1 MSLSTKEYFVRETYK
16 SIRRNGLMSVAS
28 VSTVALSLL
37 VLGMFLLL
45 FLNTNNLAQ
54 YLESQVQITVYM
66 QDEAD
71 GDVLDATRTK
81 LEGLPG
87 VEKVTPV
94 TKEEALERF
103 KERLGEQQ
111 NLLNSLGTDNPFP
124 YYFEVEVDAPERIAE
139 LTPQIGEMEGVETAK
154 FGQEV
159 VEQLFQITKIL
170 RIGGILL
177 VVLLAFA
184 TLFIIANTIR
194 LTVFARRREVNI
206 MKYVG
211 ATDWFIRWPFVIEG
225 MVLGLVAGGLAFLAE
240 WGLYTELYNVA
251 GTVSLSSFHL
261 LSFDVLRW
269 WVLGVYAGAAALFGI
284 GGSVT
289 SIRKFM
295 DV

>member
-87 VEKVTPV
+87 VEKVTSV

-103 KERLGEQQ
+103 KKRLGEQQ

-124 YYFEVEVDAPERIAE
+124 V
-139 LTPQIGEMEGVETAK
+139 
-154 FGQEV
+154 
-159 VEQLFQITKIL
+159 LF
-170 RIGGILL
+170 
-177 VVLLAFA
+177 
-184 TLFIIANTIR
+184 
-194 LTVFARRREVNI
+194 
-206 MKYVG
+206 
-211 ATDWFIRWPFVIEG
+211 
-225 MVLGLVAGGLAFLAE
+225 
-240 WGLYTELYNVA
+240 
-251 GTVSLSSFHL
+251 
-261 LSFDVLRW
+261 
-269 WVLGVYAGAAALFGI
+269 
-284 GGSVT
+284 
-289 SIRKFM
+289 
-295 DV
+295 

>member
-45 FLNTNNLAQ
+45 FLK
-54 YLESQVQITVYM
+54 

-177 VVLLAFA
+177 VVLLAF
-184 TLFIIANTIR
+184 
-194 LTVFARRREVNI
+194 

-211 ATDWFIRWPFVIEG
+211 ATDWFIRWPFMLEG
-225 MVLGLVAGGLAFLAE
+225 MTLGFFGSLISITIIDISYSALLSRIYSTLAFLPMLPPYPMLIYVDLFIIISGTAI
-240 WGLYTELYNVA
+240 GAA
-251 GTVSLSSFHL
+251 GSYVSL
-261 LSFDVLRW
+261 
-269 WVLGVYAGAAALFGI
+269 
-284 GGSVT
+284 
-289 SIRKFM
+289 RKFLR
-295 DV
+295 V

>member
-71 GDVLDATRTK
+71 GDVLEATRTK

-87 VEKVTPV
+87 VEKVTAV

-111 NLLNSLGTDNPFP
+111 NLLNSLGTDNQFP
-124 YYFEVEVDAPERIAE
+124 YYFEV
-139 LTPQIGEMEGVETAK
+139 
-154 FGQEV
+154 
-159 VEQLFQITKIL
+159 
-170 RIGGILL
+170 
-177 VVLLAFA
+177 
-184 TLFIIANTIR
+184 
-194 LTVFARRREVNI
+194 
-206 MKYVG
+206 
-211 ATDWFIRWPFVIEG
+211 
-225 MVLGLVAGGLAFLAE
+225 
-240 WGLYTELYNVA
+240 
-251 GTVSLSSFHL
+251 
-261 LSFDVLRW
+261 
-269 WVLGVYAGAAALFGI
+269 
-284 GGSVT
+284 
-289 SIRKFM
+289 
-295 DV
+295 

>member
-71 GDVLDATRTK
+71 DSVLENTRVQ
-81 LEGLPG
+81 LEGMPG
-87 VEKVTPV
+87 VKKVTAV
-94 TKEEALERF
+94 TKDEALERF

-111 NLLNSLGTDNPFP
+111 NLLNALGTDNPFP
-124 YYFEVEVDAPERIAE
+124 YSFEVEVDAPERIAE
-139 LTPQIGEMEGVETAK
+139 LTPQIGDMEGVETAK

-170 RIGGILL
+170 RVGGVVL
-177 VVLLAFA
+177 VVHRQHHPPYGF
-184 TLFIIANTIR
+184 R
-194 LTVFARRREVNI
+194 PQAR
-206 MKYVG
+206 
-211 ATDWFIRWPFVIEG
+211 
-225 MVLGLVAGGLAFLAE
+225 
-240 WGLYTELYNVA
+240 
-251 GTVSLSSFHL
+251 S
-261 LSFDVLRW
+261 
-269 WVLGVYAGAAALFGI
+269 
-284 GGSVT
+284 
-289 SIRKFM
+289 
-295 DV
+295 

>member
-71 GDVLDATRTK
+71 GDVLEATRTK

-111 NLLNSLGTDNPFP
+111 NLLN
-124 YYFEVEVDAPERIAE
+124 
-139 LTPQIGEMEGVETAK
+139 
-154 FGQEV
+154 
-159 VEQLFQITKIL
+159 
-170 RIGGILL
+170 
-177 VVLLAFA
+177 
-184 TLFIIANTIR
+184 
-194 LTVFARRREVNI
+194 
-206 MKYVG
+206 
-211 ATDWFIRWPFVIEG
+211 
-225 MVLGLVAGGLAFLAE
+225 
-240 WGLYTELYNVA
+240 
-251 GTVSLSSFHL
+251 
-261 LSFDVLRW
+261 
-269 WVLGVYAGAAALFGI
+269 
-284 GGSVT
+284 
-289 SIRKFM
+289 
-295 DV
+295 

>member
-28 VSTVALSLL
+28 VSTVTLSLL

-71 GDVLDATRTK
+71 GDVLEATRTK

-139 LTPQIGEMEGVETAK
+139 LTPQI
-154 FGQEV
+154 
-159 VEQLFQITKIL
+159 
-170 RIGGILL
+170 LL

-211 ATDWFIRWPFVIEG
+211 ATDWFIRWPFMLEG
-225 MVLGLVAGGLAFLAE
+225 MTLGFFGSLISITIIDISYSALLSRIYSTLAFLPMLPPYPMLIYVDLFIIISGTAI
-240 WGLYTELYNVA
+240 GAA
-251 GTVSLSSFHL
+251 GSYVSL
-261 LSFDVLRW
+261 
-269 WVLGVYAGAAALFGI
+269 
-284 GGSVT
+284 
-289 SIRKFM
+289 RKFLR
-295 DV
+295 V

>member
-1 MSLSTKEYFVRETYK
+1 
-16 SIRRNGLMSVAS
+16 
-28 VSTVALSLL
+28 
-37 VLGMFLLL
+37 MFLLL
-45 FLNTNNLAQ
+45 FLNTNNLAK

-71 GDVLDATRTK
+71 GDVLEATRTK

-87 VEKVTPV
+87 VEKVTAV

-139 LTPQIGEMEGVETAK
+139 L
-154 FGQEV
+154 GQEV

-211 ATDWFIRWPFVIEG
+211 ATDWFIRWPFMLEG
-225 MVLGLVAGGLAFLAE
+225 MTLGFFGSLISITIIDISYSALLSRIYSTLAFLPMLPPYPMLIYVDLFCA
-240 WGLYTELYNVA
+240 
-251 GTVSLSSFHL
+251 
-261 LSFDVLRW
+261 FDGR
-269 WVLGVYAGAAALFGI
+269 AAH
-284 GGSVT
+284 VE
-289 SIRKFM
+289 K
-295 DV
+295 

>member
-71 GDVLDATRTK
+71 GDVLEATRTK

-124 YYFEVEVDAPERIAE
+124 YY
-139 LTPQIGEMEGVETAK
+139 LKWKWT
-154 FGQEV
+154 
-159 VEQLFQITKIL
+159 L
-170 RIGGILL
+170 RN
-177 VVLLAFA
+177 A
-184 TLFIIANTIR
+184 
-194 LTVFARRREVNI
+194 
-206 MKYVG
+206 
-211 ATDWFIRWPFVIEG
+211 
-225 MVLGLVAGGLAFLAE
+225 
-240 WGLYTELYNVA
+240 
-251 GTVSLSSFHL
+251 
-261 LSFDVLRW
+261 
-269 WVLGVYAGAAALFGI
+269 
-284 GGSVT
+284 
-289 SIRKFM
+289 
-295 DV
+295 

>member
-71 GDVLDATRTK
+71 GDVLEATRTK

-139 LTPQIGEMEGVETAK
+139 LTPQIGEMKGVETAK

-159 VEQLFQITKIL
+159 VEQLFQITKYC
-170 RIGGILL
+170 
-177 VVLLAFA
+177 VLA
-184 TLFIIANTIR
+184 
-194 LTVFARRREVNI
+194 VFC
-206 MKYVG
+206 
-211 ATDWFIRWPFVIEG
+211 
-225 MVLGLVAGGLAFLAE
+225 L
-240 WGLYTELYNVA
+240 
-251 GTVSLSSFHL
+251 
-261 LSFDVLRW
+261 
-269 WVLGVYAGAAALFGI
+269 
-284 GGSVT
+284 
-289 SIRKFM
+289 
-295 DV
+295 

>member
-87 VEKVTPV
+87 VEKVTSV

-103 KERLGEQQ
+103 KKTPWR
-111 NLLNSLGTDNPFP
+111 T
-124 YYFEVEVDAPERIAE
+124 AE
-139 LTPQIGEMEGVETAK
+139 PA
-154 FGQEV
+154 
-159 VEQLFQITKIL
+159 
-170 RIGGILL
+170 
-177 VVLLAFA
+177 
-184 TLFIIANTIR
+184 
-194 LTVFARRREVNI
+194 
-206 MKYVG
+206 
-211 ATDWFIRWPFVIEG
+211 
-225 MVLGLVAGGLAFLAE
+225 
-240 WGLYTELYNVA
+240 
-251 GTVSLSSFHL
+251 
-261 LSFDVLRW
+261 
-269 WVLGVYAGAAALFGI
+269 
-284 GGSVT
+284 
-289 SIRKFM
+289 
-295 DV
+295 

>member
-71 GDVLDATRTK
+71 GDVLEATRTK

-111 NLLNSLGTDNPFP
+111 NLLNSLGTDNPFQ
-124 YYFEVEVDAPERIAE
+124 A
-139 LTPQIGEMEGVETAK
+139 
-154 FGQEV
+154 
-159 VEQLFQITKIL
+159 
-170 RIGGILL
+170 
-177 VVLLAFA
+177 
-184 TLFIIANTIR
+184 
-194 LTVFARRREVNI
+194 
-206 MKYVG
+206 
-211 ATDWFIRWPFVIEG
+211 
-225 MVLGLVAGGLAFLAE
+225 
-240 WGLYTELYNVA
+240 
-251 GTVSLSSFHL
+251 S
-261 LSFDVLRW
+261 
-269 WVLGVYAGAAALFGI
+269 
-284 GGSVT
+284 
-289 SIRKFM
+289 
-295 DV
+295 

>member
-71 GDVLDATRTK
+71 GDVLEATRTK

-103 KERLGEQQ
+103 KERLGELPDEQ
-111 NLLNSLGTDNPFP
+111 
-124 YYFEVEVDAPERIAE
+124 EVKDDDAPCQ
-139 LTPQIGEMEGVETAK
+139 T
-154 FGQEV
+154 
-159 VEQLFQITKIL
+159 EQ
-170 RIGGILL
+170 
-177 VVLLAFA
+177 
-184 TLFIIANTIR
+184 
-194 LTVFARRREVNI
+194 
-206 MKYVG
+206 
-211 ATDWFIRWPFVIEG
+211 
-225 MVLGLVAGGLAFLAE
+225 
-240 WGLYTELYNVA
+240 
-251 GTVSLSSFHL
+251 
-261 LSFDVLRW
+261 
-269 WVLGVYAGAAALFGI
+269 
-284 GGSVT
+284 
-289 SIRKFM
+289 
-295 DV
+295 

>member
-94 TKEEALERF
+94 TKEEASRRSP
-103 KERLGEQQ
+103 RL
-111 NLLNSLGTDNPFP
+111 
-124 YYFEVEVDAPERIAE
+124 
-139 LTPQIGEMEGVETAK
+139 
-154 FGQEV
+154 
-159 VEQLFQITKIL
+159 
-170 RIGGILL
+170 
-177 VVLLAFA
+177 
-184 TLFIIANTIR
+184 
-194 LTVFARRREVNI
+194 
-206 MKYVG
+206 
-211 ATDWFIRWPFVIEG
+211 W
-225 MVLGLVAGGLAFLAE
+225 
-240 WGLYTELYNVA
+240 
-251 GTVSLSSFHL
+251 H
-261 LSFDVLRW
+261 
-269 WVLGVYAGAAALFGI
+269 
-284 GGSVT
+284 
-289 SIRKFM
+289 
-295 DV
+295 